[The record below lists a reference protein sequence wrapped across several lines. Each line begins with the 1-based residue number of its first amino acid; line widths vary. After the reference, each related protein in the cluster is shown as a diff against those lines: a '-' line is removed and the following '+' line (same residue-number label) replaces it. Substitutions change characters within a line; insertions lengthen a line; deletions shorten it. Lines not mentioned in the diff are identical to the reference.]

1 MDGPTGESPLFHS
14 ENYAY
19 LCVNHIGL
27 YYPVGIQMLSVNVNR
42 WKCLSGSGLKLLAVL
57 FMLIDHLAAFYLYD
71 VPALQVPFLHILHK
85 TLTPYMLMRLIG
97 RMSFPI
103 FAFLLVEGFIH
114 THDRKRY
121 GLNLLLFAL
130 LSEIPWNL
138 VHFGTWHYLSQNI
151 FFTLLLGYLG
161 LCAIESY
168 RNDSLRLLA
177 SLLALLAASV
187 LLRVDYGCAGYGFI
201 LMLYILRD
209 NKVLQAIVGS
219 CMLSSTWKAGLAFIP
234 ISMYNGQRGFVKGPL
249 TKYAFYL
256 FYPLHLLLIYWLR
269 FGKN

>member
-1 MDGPTGESPLFHS
+1 MF
-14 ENYAY
+14 
-19 LCVNHIGL
+19 
-27 YYPVGIQMLSVNVNR
+27 SVRVNR
-42 WKCLSGSGLKLLAVL
+42 WKCLSGSWLKVLAVL

-71 VPALQVPFLHILHK
+71 LPTLQVPFLHILHK
-85 TLTPYMLMRLIG
+85 ALTPYWVMRLIG
-97 RMSFPI
+97 RMAFPL

-114 THDRKRY
+114 THNRKQY
-121 GLNLLLFAL
+121 GINLLIFAF

-138 VHFGTWHYLSQNI
+138 VHFGTWHYSSQNI

-219 CMLSSTWKAGLAFIP
+219 CMLSSPWKAGLAFIP
-234 ISMYNGQRGFVKGPL
+234 ISMYNGQRGLSRARWPNTPSTFSIPSTSCSSIG
-249 TKYAFYL
+249 
-256 FYPLHLLLIYWLR
+256 
-269 FGKN
+269 

>member
-1 MDGPTGESPLFHS
+1 
-14 ENYAY
+14 
-19 LCVNHIGL
+19 
-27 YYPVGIQMLSVNVNR
+27 MLSVRVNR
-42 WKCLSGSGLKLLAVL
+42 WKCLSGSWLKVLAVL

-71 VPALQVPFLHILHK
+71 APALQVPFLHILHK
-85 TLTPYMLMRLIG
+85 TLTPYWLMRLIG

-138 VHFGTWHYLSQNI
+138 VHFGTWHYSSQNI

-161 LCAIESY
+161 LYAIE
-168 RNDSLRLLA
+168 RFKGEPVKLLA
-177 SLLALLAASV
+177 SLLGLLVASV
-187 LLRVDYGCAGYGFI
+187 LLKVDYGCSGYGFI
-201 LMLYILRD
+201 LMLYVLRE
-209 NKVLQAIVGS
+209 NKILQAVIGS
-219 CMLSSTWKAGLAFIP
+219 CMLSSRWQAGLAFIP

-249 TKYAFYL
+249 AKYAFYL
-256 FYPLHLLLIYWLR
+256 FYPLHLLILYWLR
-269 FGKN
+269 FGNNCPLG